1 MIEIWK
7 DIEGWRGCYQVSN
20 TGRVRS
26 VDRIITC
33 SRNGDKLVKGKILVL
48 RDDKDGYKVVHLRD
62 ASTKRNKLLKV
73 HRLVAFAFIPNPLN
87 KSQIDHINGVRDDNR
102 VENLRWCSASEN
114 NNYLL
119 AKINRSKSIIQS
131 YNRNPQLRT
140 LRAKTFGL
148 SGRIPIIVLNNN
160 SEIGRFQSLTDA
172 SKALGISMS
181 SISYHLRRNNKMG
194 SYQFIRI

>member
-7 DIEGWRGCYQVSN
+7 DIEGWRGYYQVSN

-26 VDRIITC
+26 VDRIISR

-62 ASTKRNKLLKV
+62 SSTKRNKLLKV
-73 HRLVAFAFIPNPLN
+73 HRIVALAFIPNPQD
-87 KSQIDHINGVRDDNR
+87 KKQIDHINGIRSDNR

-114 NNYLL
+114 NNYPL

-140 LRAKTFGL
+140 LRAETFGL

-181 SISYHLRRNNKMG
+181 AISSHLRRNTKMG